1 MSSQQ
6 KLEYYMEAA
15 GFDRGVEALVTAILI
30 LSVGIGA
37 LIAQC
42 ILSKTEQESENKQ
55 ARKALA
61 NAFNSNNNRQESM
74 ITRGDGHQKK
84 NSAALVVDDMFDVP
98 LNDARSYVGQ
108 EDEAD
113 ALTS

>member
-42 ILSKTEQESENKQ
+42 ILSKTEQVSENKQ

-61 NAFNSNNNRQESM
+61 NAFNSNQKESM
-74 ITRGDGHQKK
+74 MRGDSHQKK
-84 NSAALVVDDMFDVP
+84 NSAALVEDDMFDVP

-108 EDEAD
+108 GEDAD